1 MEGVKI
7 AQNLSDLEKNWTEF
21 GEKDP
26 LWAISTAD
34 GKRGGKWEINEFFQT
49 GNNEIEK
56 IMRHVKLL
64 GIKIENN
71 HALDFGCGVGRLTQA
86 MANFFNVVDGVDISP
101 SMIDLARKYNQ
112 FGDRV
117 RYHLNNK
124 NDLSIFDDN
133 SYDLIYTTDVFQHMS
148 PQYMEGYITEL
159 LRVLSPEGLLIFQL
173 PSEHIKLSNKL
184 KSLFGLNRRI
194 YSLYGKITHQPV
206 MEYHLTPKRTV
217 EAILVRN
224 NAELIDAVRDSR
236 KIVISYVYYVRKN

>member
-1 MEGVKI
+1 MG
-7 AQNLSDLEKNWTEF
+7 
-21 GEKDP
+21 
-26 LWAISTAD
+26 
-34 GKRGGKWEINEFFQT
+34 
-49 GNNEIEK
+49 
-56 IMRHVKLL
+56 HVKLL

-86 MANFFNVVDGVDISP
+86 LANFFNMVDGVDISP

-117 RYHLNNK
+117 KYYLNNK

-148 PQYMEGYITEL
+148 PQYMEGYLMEL

-173 PSEHIKLSNKL
+173 PSEHVKLSSKL
-184 KSLFGLNRRI
+184 KSLFGINRRI
-194 YSLYGKITHQPV
+194 YCLYGKITHQPV
-206 MEYHLTPKRTV
+206 MEYHLTPKQTV

-236 KIVISYVYYVRKN
+236 KIVISYVYYIKKK